1 MSACLLFSDVLVIS
15 LNPVTS
21 SRTGRMEAKGCAKPM
36 EWTNARRYFYWAVRG
51 RVARSSALGKLAEA
65 NPSLTYDQR
74 RELLEELLSLD
85 SGASPQAVAKAYE
98 AVDLKQTISKLK
110 SEYLLGKLQ
119 ALAEEDKRATVE
131 GLTRLVSGL
140 GEDVK
145 SALLSALRS

>member
-1 MSACLLFSDVLVIS
+1 
-15 LNPVTS
+15 
-21 SRTGRMEAKGCAKPM
+21 M

-74 RELLEELLSLD
+74 RELLEDLLSLD

-98 AVDLKQTISKLK
+98 AVDLKQTISTLK
-110 SEYLLGKLQ
+110 NDYLLNKLL
-119 ALAEEDKRATVE
+119 ALAEEDKRTIAE

-140 GEDVK
+140 GEDAK
-145 SALLSALRS
+145 SAVLSALRP